1 MGLLIAS
8 KGTLETFILEGL
20 SRRPGDV
27 MRLFW
32 LPLFEKT
39 HFPSYASDS
48 GRPGGVIT
56 ADASCTSWFLKR
68 HLPLCLFPERFYR
81 KPALCAEGLARA
93 SVIWQPGAA
102 TKSRVLV
109 SGQRVRGRREA
120 AAGSLK
126 QSPGRAE
133 AACSWGHRSSPAL
146 GNRAA
151 NSPPCFLS
159 LI

>member
-27 MRLFW
+27 MWLFW

-56 ADASCTSWFLKR
+56 VDTSCTLWFLKR

-81 KPALCAEGLARA
+81 KPALCAEGLVRA

-120 AAGSLK
+120 G
-126 QSPGRAE
+126 
-133 AACSWGHRSSPAL
+133 
-146 GNRAA
+146 
-151 NSPPCFLS
+151 LS
-159 LI
+159 LPHRRRIPEAEPRKGRNRLLLRSQKQPCPW